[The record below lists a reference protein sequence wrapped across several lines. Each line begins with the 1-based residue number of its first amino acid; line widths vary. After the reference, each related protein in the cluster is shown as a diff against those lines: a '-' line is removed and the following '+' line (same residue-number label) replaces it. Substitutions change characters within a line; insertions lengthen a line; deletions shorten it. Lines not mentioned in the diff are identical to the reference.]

1 MGIPLSFV
9 VSHARDDA
17 RGVDKLM
24 ETIINKSKS
33 RQKKLLSIGLLTL
46 TLLTSVQNAQAGA
59 KDDPQLTMVIIDQFE
74 KRYGEEDAVVFE
86 GQAWAGYDLN
96 KVLLK
101 IEGERVNGENESAEL
116 QFLYSKAISPFWN
129 FQVGARRD
137 FRPEPSRN
145 WGVIGFQG
153 LAPYNV
159 AVDSAL
165 FIGGSNRTSLR
176 IEAEYELMVT
186 QRLVLI
192 PEIELNFFGK
202 TDNKTETG
210 SGLANSEVG
219 LRLAYEIRREFA
231 PYIGV
236 NWERKYGKTADF
248 AKENGESSNDTQF
261 VIGFNA
267 WF

>member
-1 MGIPLSFV
+1 M
-9 VSHARDDA
+9 D
-17 RGVDKLM
+17 
-24 ETIINKSKS
+24 TIMNKSQFS
-33 RQKKLLSIGLLTL
+33 QKTLLSIGLLAL
-46 TLLTSVQNAQAGA
+46 TLISSVQNAQAGG
-59 KDDPQLTMVIIDQFE
+59 KDDPLLTMVTIDQFE
-74 KRYGEEDAVVFE
+74 KRYGEEDAIVFE

-96 KVLLK
+96 KVVLK

-116 QFLYSKAISPFWN
+116 QLLYSKAISPFWN
-129 FQVGARRD
+129 LQVGARRD

-159 AVDSAL
+159 EVDTAL
-165 FIGGSNRTSLR
+165 FIGESGRTSLR

-202 TDNKTETG
+202 IDDKTETG

-219 LRLAYEIRREFA
+219 LRLAYEVRREFA

-248 AKENGESSNDTQF
+248 AKGNGEPSNDTQF